1 MVQARQH
8 AVLLCSLRFF
18 RRLKTLCLPW
28 HILGLRFN
36 FGFFPVLDF
45 FLGFLFP
52 CFFAY
57 VLFCSLLPCLSAS
70 PRPLLFCFSACL
82 CFFAF
87 LLSLLFC
94 FSAFL
99 LLCCSASPLFCFCAF
114 LAFLFLKRKQ
124 SLKYVIWINPKP
136 IWNKHQNNP
145 ARDSKQCGG

>member
-45 FLGFLFP
+45 FLDFCFPASLLMCFSAP
-52 CFFAY
+52 CFLA
-57 VLFCSLLPCLSAS
+57 CLLLQDP
-70 PRPLLFCFSACL
+70 CFSACL